1 MAKDNMALTLNGTTR
16 WPAAKGLQ
24 RVGET
29 RTQSTPSRIK
39 MLFEQIA
46 EALSD
51 TAEELRKYVTE
62 HPEFKDVGEA
72 MLQEWETGRDL
83 SLKVGNPTPVRRM
96 LSAMAAERAKKRRKL
111 VLTPDQRLDS

>member
-1 MAKDNMALTLNGTTR
+1 
-16 WPAAKGLQ
+16 
-24 RVGET
+24 
-29 RTQSTPSRIK
+29 